1 VAGFTK
7 PDLFKISVRALI
19 QDGDKVLLAKEDYE
33 GVWETPGGKLK
44 EGESVFDCL
53 KREVKEET
61 GYDVYPEGVLDFVVG
76 RKPGHNV
83 SHLHLIFK
91 CRLDYAKKAKTSEG
105 VQTKWFTLK
114 ELKKMMD
121 ERQADWHDEKV
132 FTQILK

>member
-1 VAGFTK
+1 
-7 PDLFKISVRALI
+7 
-19 QDGDKVLLAKEDYE
+19 
-33 GVWETPGGKLK
+33 
-44 EGESVFDCL
+44 
-53 KREVKEET
+53 
-61 GYDVYPEGVLDFVVG
+61 
-76 RKPGHNV
+76 
-83 SHLHLIFK
+83 LHLIFK